1 MLTVTVAG
9 PTLELPVAT
18 DHVVLVQVDLLLEV
32 CTLGL
37 HPSRKHRAELDEG

>member
-32 CTLGL
+32 CTLRVA
-37 HPSRKHRAELDEG
+37 PEP